1 MLVASHLAKR
11 IEQGVAPEVVLFE
24 HAAKRRTALGQ
35 QAKQQVLGADILV
48 AQLRRLRLCG
58 VERLLQLGAEVQ
70 VGGAGALHLGAPGQL
85 GLEIGLQLGQV
96 HPDSLEQGG
105 DDAVLLPC
113 QGQGEVLAIDLLLRV
128 LMRQFLRR
136 LQRFL

>member
-1 MLVASHLAKR
+1 MAKR
-11 IEQGVAPEVVLFE
+11 IEQGVAPEVVVFE

-48 AQLRRLRLCG
+48 AQLRRLRQCG
-58 VERLLQLGAEVQ
+58 VERLLQLCAEVQ

-85 GLEIGLQLGQV
+85 GLELGLQLGQV

-105 DDAVLLPC
+105 DDTVLLPC